1 MKPPGASLFLTALLF
16 AASAPAIQ
24 SAATDASEMKFER
37 QGTTCAAQRS
47 ILLKYAAPSPSRPDS
62 REVTIWKLPGKEAFF
77 FVSGMA
83 IDADGA
89 PNAYGPGD
97 AGLDDLINAGS
108 PAHWDGIVADPNG
121 APWIQGEADPFP
133 GYYVS
138 CTSLVDLA
146 KKSTDPTRYVDAS
159 KIPYIVLPR
168 DVADRAGAQLGD
180 FAAVMNLR
188 NGRSSYAIY
197 ADIGTLGE
205 GSIAL
210 ADRLGIPS
218 DPREGGASEG
228 ILYLVFPGSGNLQ
241 PRPLEEIQSESESLL
256 GQWGGLD
263 KLASCVEED

>member
-1 MKPPGASLFLTALLF
+1 MKPPGASLFFTALLF
-16 AASAPAIQ
+16 AASAAVIQ
-24 SAATDASEMKFER
+24 SAASNASGMNLER
-37 QGTTCAAQRS
+37 QGTTCTAERS
-47 ILLKYAAPSPSRPDS
+47 ILLKYAARSPGRPDS
-62 REVTIWKLPGKEAFF
+62 RKVTIWELPGKEAFF

-89 PNAYGPGD
+89 PNAYGPAG
-97 AGLDDLINAGS
+97 AGLDDLMNAGS
-108 PAHWDGIVADPNG
+108 PAHWDGIVADPDG
-121 APWIQGEADPFP
+121 DPWIQGEADPFP

-146 KKSTDPTRYVDAS
+146 QKSSDPARYVDAS
-159 KIPYIVLPR
+159 KIPYVVFPKE
-168 DVADRAGAQLGD
+168 VADRARAQLGD
-180 FAAVMNLR
+180 FAVVMNLR

-218 DPREGGASEG
+218 DPREGGESEG

-241 PRPLEEIQSESESLL
+241 PRTLEEIQSEGESLL
-256 GQWGGLD
+256 QQWGGLNR
-263 KLASCVEED
+263 LASCVEED